1 MREHRPERPNH
12 HRPTDRPDN
21 QPTTPNRP
29 EGPRPRHQ
37 RARTPEPAR
46 PNPPAPHQAPNTA
59 PPNPDHPTRPHTKTP
74 TQAEEAIRRQ
84 SGDCLR
90 SFTPGFAQGYCLSL
104 ALRGAG
110 YPWTQKTKHPG
121 GGRCSPGIVGWP
133 MFPHPWHKIFD
144 IQQDRARPQTP
155 PQHSEAPEARTR
167 VLPLED
173 HGKALLEHRATGTF
187 GLELAGSQNRVFGKL
202 GPNAP
207 GHFAPSAADSL

>member
-1 MREHRPERPNH
+1 MACNPACAWDIGPHQRPATEMRRPQISPTNPLHVDGGQPPYRNISTMLGIRVMLYDMREHRPERPNH
-12 HRPTDRPDN
+12 HRPTDRPDD
-21 QPTTPNRP
+21 QPTNPNRP

-59 PPNPDHPTRPHTKTP
+59 PPNPDHPARPHTKTP

-110 YPWTQKTKHPG
+110 YPWTQKTKRPG

-144 IQQDRARPQTP
+144 IQQTAYQRRA
-155 PQHSEAPEARTR
+155 
-167 VLPLED
+167 
-173 HGKALLEHRATGTF
+173 
-187 GLELAGSQNRVFGKL
+187 
-202 GPNAP
+202 
-207 GHFAPSAADSL
+207 